1 MPIAQWSESLEL
13 GNDVIDSDHKRM
25 FGLLEWLEERLY
37 KENDLDSQEIQ
48 LVILELHDH
57 VEGHF
62 RREEAMMSH
71 LVGMAQSDKVAHAAD
86 HRRWV
91 VELTEHLPG
100 LLTAKTELE
109 QRANLTKVLRVG
121 RAFWREHFQ
130 NFDAK
135 LVKYIKTEN

>member
-1 MPIAQWSESLEL
+1 MPVAQWSESFEL
-13 GNDVIDSDHKRM
+13 GHDVIDSDHKRM

-37 KENDLDSQEIQ
+37 RENDLDSQEIQ

-62 RREEAMMSH
+62 RREEELMLH
-71 LVGMAQSDKVAHAAD
+71 LAGMPEDDKAAHAED
-86 HRRWV
+86 HRKWV
-91 VELTEHLPG
+91 AEITEHLPG
-100 LLTAKTELE
+100 LLTSKTELE

-130 NFDAK
+130 HFDAR
-135 LVKYIKTEN
+135 LVKFINTER